1 MRDTSRSNVE
11 KYYKRILDIAE
22 GAALATATTH
32 KVKLITGVHSYNVN
46 GPLLMAIQKNL
57 EIVGPPSFTEAEQ
70 EWGKKLQEAAQ
81 KDQKGFNTKIK
92 PIPEGWEKIPPNGGS
107 TDVAEVSYITPT
119 AGFNVATAPEGVPW
133 HSWATSASHGTM
145 AGFKGAQVATK
156 VLALT
161 AIDLLTNKKLR
172 EEAKAYFDK
181 KTAGK
186 AYESPLPLEQKV
198 TLPK

>member
-1 MRDTSRSNVE
+1 
-11 KYYKRILDIAE
+11 
-22 GAALATATTH
+22 
-32 KVKLITGVHSYNVN
+32 LITGVHSYNVN
-46 GPLLMAIQKNL
+46 GPLIMAIEKNL
-57 EIVGPPSFTEAEQ
+57 QIVGPPSFTEEEQ

-92 PIPEGWEKIPPNGGS
+92 AVPENWEKIPPNGGS

-119 AGFNVATAPEGVPW
+119 AGFGVATAPIGVPW

-161 AIDLLTNKKLR
+161 GMDLLTNKKLR
-172 EEAKAYFDK
+172 DEARAYFDK
-181 KTAGK
+181 KTEGK
-186 AYESPLPLEQKV
+186 AYKSPLPKEQKV
-198 TLPK
+198 TLPGQ